1 MGASLQNGAV
11 YQITPEAKVRNAVCT
26 YARARVLLFRSGA
39 PSIEG
44 VSITEIERLHKER
57 LLRLRQL
64 QKELTLQNRA
74 FVAWTRKPNDVTI
87 TSKWRTQRKLVEQA
101 GARYTQAQ
109 EAYLSA
115 VIRKGL
121 TLP

>member
-1 MGASLQNGAV
+1 LSTRAKDLVLAGAPDLS
-11 YQITPEAKVRNAVCT
+11 TPVEISPLD
-26 YARARVLLFRSGA
+26 ARACKTPKYSATLST
-39 PSIEG
+39 

-74 FVAWTRKPNDVTI
+74 FVVWTRKPNDVTI

-101 GARYTQAQ
+101 EARYNQAQ